1 MKHAGAIIQAI
12 QVTEKGTE
20 LAAEGNKY
28 LLKVSL
34 KANKIEIKRAVEDIF
49 GVSVLAINT
58 QRYSGKRRRL
68 RNRQYTL
75 RPDWKRAIV
84 TLKEGDRIDVV

>member
-12 QVTEKGTE
+12 QVTEKGTD
-20 LAAEGNKY
+20 LAADGNKY

-34 KANKIEIKRAVEDIF
+34 DANKIEIKRAVEEVF
-49 GVSVLAINT
+49 GVSVLGVNT
-58 QRYSGKRRRL
+58 QRYIGKRRRA
-68 RNRQYTL
+68 RNRRYTS

-84 TLKEGDRIDVV
+84 TLKEGDRLDVV